1 MLKSKLQALAL
12 FLGSVGMLLLLGA
25 PAVAHAQAVVQSY
38 GSDTT
43 LEPGMIVQL
52 DTKDSSKVLP
62 ATVSGIDHIH
72 GVVVPPNDAP
82 VSLQSDSTIQQY
94 YVATSGTYDVLV
106 SDQGGSI
113 EKGDYVTVSSLAG
126 VGMKAG
132 SAQTVVLGK
141 ALDSFDGSSNVEGSA
156 QLKLDNGKNTTVH
169 LGKVSIDVSIAHN
182 PLFTPSTSSNIV
194 SQLQKFGDSVAH
206 KPVSL
211 ARIYISLAVLLAAV
225 GIASTMLITGVRT
238 SLTAVGRN
246 PLARSHIIRGLIQI
260 TFTSLIIFV
269 VGVFGVYLLLK
280 L

>member
-1 MLKSKLQALAL
+1 MLKSKLQTLAL
-12 FLGSVGMLLLLGA
+12 LLGSVGMLLLMSV
-25 PAVAHAQAVVQSY
+25 PAIASAQAVVQSY
-38 GSDTT
+38 GSDST

-62 ATVSGIDHIH
+62 ATQGDIDHIH
-72 GVVVPPNDAP
+72 GVIVPPNDAP
-82 VSLQSDSTIQQY
+82 VSLQSNSTTQQY

-106 SDQGGSI
+106 SDQGGPI
-113 EKGDYVTVSSLAG
+113 QKGDYVTVSSLAG
-126 VGMKAG
+126 VGMKAA
-132 SAQTVVLGK
+132 SAQTIVLGK
-141 ALDSFDGSSNVEGSA
+141 ALDSFDGSSNVEGTA
-156 QLKLDNGKNTTVH
+156 TLKQDNGKATTVR
-169 LGKVSIDVSIAHN
+169 LGKVSIDISIAHN
-182 PLFTPSTSSNIV
+182 PLYTPSTASSIV

-211 ARIYISLAVLLAAV
+211 ARIYISLAVLAAAV
-225 GIASTMLITGVRT
+225 GIASTMLVTGVRT